1 MIDMNLTLIFR
12 CFEEVHL
19 GKDVFLVPYYL
30 GKRLGYEVTIVYPLT
45 GTNKNLPSKV
55 RGVNLVPLKSIGNF
69 LIFYKL
75 SSLKYLI
82 RNAHTID
89 LLMQIHWGK
98 YMAIMAFVYKKLKPN
113 GKTYVKL
120 DSDNDALFRKDYY
133 LKYFVKYIDVFTC
146 ELLQAYREI
155 LSNLVYS
162 SILKDKLILMPNGF
176 DEEYLKKMHIHER
189 LFEEKENLIL
199 TVGDLV
205 RDQKN
210 TQMLLRAL
218 EKIDLGEW
226 KVYLIGPICELFEK
240 YIEDFYM
247 KCPNKKEQVLFT
259 GPIYDKK
266 QLWEY
271 YNKAK
276 VFVLTSKFESF
287 ALVLNEAKRFRNY
300 LISTPVGA
308 FRDLCDNGKLGISV
322 SQNADEEL
330 AERLNE
336 VILGELEID
345 VYNDYDVTSLSWER
359 MVERIKI

>member
-1 MIDMNLTLIFR
+1 
-12 CFEEVHL
+12 
-19 GKDVFLVPYYL
+19 
-30 GKRLGYEVTIVYPLT
+30 
-45 GTNKNLPSKV
+45 
-55 RGVNLVPLKSIGNF
+55 
-69 LIFYKL
+69 
-75 SSLKYLI
+75 
-82 RNAHTID
+82 
-89 LLMQIHWGK
+89 
-98 YMAIMAFVYKKLKPN
+98 
-113 GKTYVKL
+113 
-120 DSDNDALFRKDYY
+120 
-133 LKYFVKYIDVFTC
+133 
-146 ELLQAYREI
+146 
-155 LSNLVYS
+155 
-162 SILKDKLILMPNGF
+162 MPNGF

-199 TVGDLV
+199 TVGDLG